1 LAYPDRTGE
10 NAVGAN
16 EMAERV
22 LVIGAG
28 MAGLWT
34 ALALAPTGREVILLE
49 RDPPPPAGG
58 PDEAFEAWARRGVG
72 HLRHSHAFLAR
83 LRILIRDEHPELL
96 AELLAAGCRDL
107 GFEGGLT
114 DIHKRSYTPDPVD
127 RDLAVL
133 TSRRTPLELVIRRYV
148 ERQASVSV
156 RSGAFVEALLVTPGA
171 VPAVTGVVLEGP
183 DGREEL
189 TADLVVD
196 AAGRTSGATD
206 ELRDAGATIPEE
218 AEDCGILYYTRHYRL
233 RPGAPEPE
241 RGKAPLTG
249 DLEYLK
255 FGVFP
260 GDNGCFSITLC
271 VPEVEGELR
280 KRIVDPAT
288 FDAACAQLPGLAPWV
303 GPATAAPISRVF
315 GMGDLASRWRDFAP
329 GGRAAVIG
337 FFPVG
342 DSHVRS
348 NPLYGRGCSFAAVS
362 AHLLRDALQ
371 MFSEPGARLEAYQR
385 RIGAELRPYYDAMR
399 DADRSA
405 IRRARQALTPGY
417 QPSLKSRVRKA
428 FLEDGVAIAVRS
440 DVELFRAALR
450 GFHMLEDPQ
459 AWLKR
464 PKNLAKVMG
473 YWARG
478 RARNAEAYR
487 PRGGPEREEML
498 RGLGL
503 SPELD
508 IQGMLEPASASA

>member
-1 LAYPDRTGE
+1 
-10 NAVGAN
+10 
-16 EMAERV
+16 MSERV

-34 ALALAPTGREVILLE
+34 ALALAPTGREVLLLE
-49 RDPPPPAGG
+49 RDPPPPEGG
-58 PDEAFEAWARRGVG
+58 PDEAFDTWTRRGVG

-83 LRILIRDEHPELL
+83 LRMIIRDEHPKLL
-96 AELLAAGCRDL
+96 EDLLAAGCRDL

-114 DIHKRSYTPDPVD
+114 DIHKRNYTPDPVD

-133 TSRRTPLELVIRRYV
+133 TSRRTTLELIMRRYV
-148 ERQASVSV
+148 EQQPNVTIRA
-156 RSGAFVEALLVTPGA
+156 GAFVKELLVTPGA
-171 VPAVTGVVLEGP
+171 VPTVTGVVIDDA
-183 DGREEL
+183 DGRHEL
-189 TADLVVD
+189 TADLVAD
-196 AAGRTSGATD
+196 AAGRTSGAI
-206 ELRDAGATIPEE
+206 EQLREAGATIPEE
-218 AEDCGILYYTRHYRL
+218 SEDCGILYFTRHYRL
-233 RPGAPEPE
+233 NPGVSEPE
-241 RGKAPLTG
+241 RGVAPVTG

-271 VPEVEGELR
+271 VPEVEEELR
-280 KRIVDPAT
+280 KKIVDPAT
-288 FDAACAQLPGLAPWV
+288 FDACCASLPGLAPWV
-303 GPATAAPISRVF
+303 DPATSSAISRVF
-315 GMGDLASRWRDFAP
+315 GMGDLHSRWRDMAP
-329 GGRAAVIG
+329 DGKAAALG

-342 DSHVRS
+342 DSLVRS

-371 MFSEPGARLEAYQR
+371 MFDDPAARLEAYQR
-385 RIGAELRPYYDAMR
+385 RITAELRPFHDVMR
-399 DADRSA
+399 DADRTA
-405 IRRARQALTPGY
+405 IKRARQALTPGY
-417 QPSLKSRVRKA
+417 QPSLKSRMTKA

-464 PKNLAKVMG
+464 PKNLAKILG

-478 RARNAEAYR
+478 KAKNAEAYR
-487 PRGGPEREEML
+487 PKGGPEREEML

-503 SPELD
+503 SAELD
-508 IQGMLEPASASA
+508 IQRVLEPAATSA

>member
-1 LAYPDRTGE
+1 MT
-10 NAVGAN
+10 
-16 EMAERV
+16 ERV

-34 ALALAPTGREVILLE
+34 ALALAPTGRTVTVLE

-58 PDEAFEAWARRGVG
+58 PDEAFEHWTRRGVG

-83 LRILIRDEHPELL
+83 LRLIIRDEHPQLL
-96 AELLAAGCRDL
+96 EELLAAGCRDL

-114 DIHKRSYTPDPVD
+114 EIHKRTYTPAPVD

-133 TSRRTPLELVIRRYV
+133 TSRRTTLELILRRYV
-148 ERQASVSV
+148 ERQANITV
-156 RSGAFVEALLVTPGA
+156 RSAVFVKDLLITPGA
-171 VPAVTGVVLEGP
+171 VPQVTGVRIEADGALE
-183 DGREEL
+183 EFA
-189 TADLVVD
+189 ADLVVD
-196 AAGRTSGATD
+196 AAGRTSGAI
-206 ELRDAGATIPEE
+206 EQLREAGAGVPEE
-218 AEDCGILYYTRHYRL
+218 TEDCGILYFTRHYRL
-233 RPGAPEPE
+233 RPGQAEPE
-241 RGKAPLTG
+241 RGKAPVTG

-271 VPEVEGELR
+271 VPQVEEELR
-280 KRIVDPAT
+280 KKVVDPAV
-288 FDAACAQLPGLAPWV
+288 FDAACAQLPGLASWIEPQRSE
-303 GPATAAPISRVF
+303 PISRVF
-315 GMGDLASRWRDFAP
+315 GMGDLHSRWRDLAP
-329 GGRAAVIG
+329 NGRAAVLD

-342 DSHVRS
+342 DSLVRS
-348 NPLYGRGCSFAAVS
+348 NPLYGRGCSFAAVE

-371 MFSEPGARLEAYQR
+371 MYADPAARLEAYKR
-385 RIGAELRPYYDAMR
+385 RVTVELRPFYDAMR

-405 IRRARQALTPGY
+405 IRRARQALSPGH
-417 QPSLKSRVRKA
+417 QPSLRSRVRKS

-464 PKNLAKVMG
+464 PKNLAKVLG

-478 RARNAEAYR
+478 RERNAEAYR
-487 PRGGPEREEML
+487 PKAGPERAEML
-498 RGLGL
+498 NGLGL
-503 SPELD
+503 SPQLD
-508 IQGMLEPASASA
+508 IERLLAQPSAVA

>member
-1 LAYPDRTGE
+1 
-10 NAVGAN
+10 
-16 EMAERV
+16 MSERV

-49 RDPPPPAGG
+49 RDPPPPDGG

-127 RDLAVL
+127 RDMAVL
-133 TSRRTPLELVIRRYV
+133 TSRRTTLELVMRRYV
-148 ERQASVSV
+148 ERQANVTV
-156 RSGAFVEALLVTPGA
+156 HSGVFVKELLITPGA
-171 VPAVTGVVLEGP
+171 TPQVTGVTIEDA
-183 DGREEL
+183 DGRGEL

-196 AAGRTSGATD
+196 ASGRTSAAID
-206 ELRDAGATIPEE
+206 QLREAGAAIPEE
-218 AEDCGILYYTRHYRL
+218 VEDCGILYFTRHYRL
-233 RPGAPEPE
+233 NPGVPEPE

-271 VPEVEGELR
+271 VPEVEEELR
-280 KRIVDPAT
+280 KKIVDPAT
-288 FDAACAQLPGLAPWV
+288 FDGACGQLPGLAPWID
-303 GPATAAPISRVF
+303 PATATPISRVF
-315 GMGDLASRWRDFAP
+315 GMGDLQSRWRDLAA
-329 GGRAAVIG
+329 GGHAAVTG

-342 DSHVRS
+342 DSLVRS

-371 MFSEPGARLEAYQR
+371 MFSDPAARLEAYQR
-385 RIGAELRPYYDAMR
+385 RIGVELRPYHDAMR

-405 IRRARQALTPGY
+405 VRRARQALTPGY
-417 QPSLKSRVRKA
+417 QPSLKSRITRR

-440 DVELFRAALR
+440 DVDLFRAALR

-464 PKNLAKVMG
+464 PKNLAKIMG

-478 RARNAEAYR
+478 RARNVEAYR
-487 PRGGPEREEML
+487 PKGGPEREAML
-498 RGLGL
+498 LDLGL

-508 IQGMLEPASASA
+508 VQRALERAV

>member
-1 LAYPDRTGE
+1 MTQ
-10 NAVGAN
+10 
-16 EMAERV
+16 RV

-34 ALALAPTGREVILLE
+34 ALALAPTGRQVTLLE
-49 RDPPPPAGG
+49 RDPPPPEGG
-58 PDEAFEAWARRGVG
+58 ADAAFDSWARRGVG

-83 LRILIRDEHPELL
+83 LRLLIRDQHPQLL
-96 AELLAAGCRDL
+96 DELLAAGCRDL

-114 DIHKRSYTPDPVD
+114 DIHKRSYAPEPVD

-133 TSRRTPLELVIRRYV
+133 TSRRTTLELIMRRYV
-148 ERQASVSV
+148 ACQPNVTI
-156 RSGAFVEALLVTPGA
+156 RSSAFVKTLTIAPGQI
-171 VPAVTGVVLEGP
+171 PTVTGVVVE
-183 DGREEL
+183 DGDGTHEL
-189 TADLVVD
+189 SADIVVD
-196 AAGRTSGATD
+196 AAGRTSAAVEQLRETGA
-206 ELRDAGATIPEE
+206 AISEE
-218 AEDCGILYYTRHYRL
+218 SEDCGILYFTRHYRL
-233 RPGAPEPE
+233 NPGVAEPA
-241 RGKAPLTG
+241 RSKAPVTG

-271 VPEVEGELR
+271 VPEVEEELR
-280 KRIVDPAT
+280 KKVVDPAT
-288 FDAACAQLPGLAPWV
+288 FDGACARLPGLAPWID
-303 GPATAAPISRVF
+303 PATATPISRVF
-315 GMGDLASRWRDFAP
+315 GMGDLQSRWRDFAP
-329 GGRAAVIG
+329 GGKAAVLG

-342 DSHVRS
+342 DSLVRS

-362 AHLLRDALQ
+362 AHLLRDAVQ
-371 MFSEPGARLEAYQR
+371 MFEDPAARLEAYQR
-385 RIGAELRPYYDAMR
+385 RVEAELGPYYKAMR

-417 QPSLKSRVRKA
+417 QPNLKSRITKA

-440 DVELFRAALR
+440 DVDLFRAALR

-464 PKNLAKVMG
+464 PKNLAKVLG

-478 RARNAEAYR
+478 KAANAEAYR

-498 RGLGL
+498 SGLGL
-503 SPELD
+503 SPALD
-508 IQGMLEPASASA
+508 IQRVAQEPQSA

>member
-1 LAYPDRTGE
+1 MTE
-10 NAVGAN
+10 K
-16 EMAERV
+16 V

-34 ALALAPTGREVILLE
+34 ALALAPTGRAVTLLE
-49 RDPPPPAGG
+49 RDPPPPEGG
-58 PDEAFEAWARRGVG
+58 PDEAFEHWTRRGVG

-83 LRILIRDEHPELL
+83 LRLLIRDEHPDLL
-96 AELLAAGCRDL
+96 AELMAAGCRDL
-107 GFEGGLT
+107 TFEGGLT
-114 DIHKRSYTPDPVD
+114 DIQKRTYVADPVD

-133 TSRRTPLELVIRRYV
+133 TSRRTTLELIMRRYV
-148 ERQASVSV
+148 ERQANVTV
-156 RSGAFVEALLVTPGA
+156 RSGVFVKELKITPGP
-171 VPAVTGVVLEGP
+171 VPTVTGVVLEDV
-183 DGREEL
+183 DGRHKL

-196 AAGRTSGATD
+196 AAGRTSGAVEQLS
-206 ELRDAGATIPEE
+206 ELGVVIPGES
-218 AEDCGILYYTRHYRL
+218 EDCGILYFTRHYRL
-233 RPGAPEPE
+233 NPGVGEPE
-241 RGKAPLTG
+241 RGKSPVTG

-271 VPEVEGELR
+271 VPEIEEELR
-280 KRIVDPAT
+280 KKIVDPAT
-288 FDAACAQLPGLAPWV
+288 FDAVCAALPGLTPWV
-303 GPATAAPISRVF
+303 DPATATPISRVF
-315 GMGDLASRWRDFAP
+315 GMGDLHSRWRDFAP
-329 GGRAAVIG
+329 GGKAAMLG
-337 FFPVG
+337 LFTVG
-342 DSHVRS
+342 DSLVRS

-371 MFSEPGARLEAYQR
+371 MFSDPAARVEAYQR
-385 RIGAELRPYYDAMR
+385 RVGVELRPYYDAMR

-417 QPSLKSRVRKA
+417 QPSLKSRLTKR
-428 FLEDGVAIAVRS
+428 FLEDGVAVAVRS
-440 DVELFRAALR
+440 DVDLLRAALR

-487 PRGGPEREEML
+487 PKGGPERDEML

-508 IQGMLEPASASA
+508 IQRVLEQPA